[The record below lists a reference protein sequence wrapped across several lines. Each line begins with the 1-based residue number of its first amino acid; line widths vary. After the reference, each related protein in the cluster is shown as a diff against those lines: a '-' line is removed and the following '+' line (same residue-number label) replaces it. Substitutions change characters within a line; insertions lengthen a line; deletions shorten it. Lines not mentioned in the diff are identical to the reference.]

1 LGAKAFFERALAYA
15 DGERAKLILTV
26 LEGLPESANRVRVKP
41 ETVAP
46 IEVKPALTTRE
57 VVVTVTADPALTLKP
72 NATIY
77 VFAKAVSG
85 PPMPLAVVKHKA
97 SELPL
102 QVVLDESMSMMA
114 GLSIAEFDRII
125 VTAKISESGLA
136 TSSPDDLVTE
146 SAPLEFDQN
155 KIKVSLVL
163 RAGI

>member
-1 LGAKAFFERALAYA
+1 
-15 DGERAKLILTV
+15 
-26 LEGLPESANRVRVKP
+26 
-41 ETVAP
+41 
-46 IEVKPALTTRE
+46 
-57 VVVTVTADPALTLKP
+57 
-72 NATIY
+72 
-77 VFAKAVSG
+77 
-85 PPMPLAVVKHKA
+85 
-97 SELPL
+97 
-102 QVVLDESMSMMA
+102 MSMMA

>member
-1 LGAKAFFERALAYA
+1 
-15 DGERAKLILTV
+15 
-26 LEGLPESANRVRVKP
+26 
-41 ETVAP
+41 
-46 IEVKPALTTRE
+46 
-57 VVVTVTADPALTLKP
+57 
-72 NATIY
+72 
-77 VFAKAVSG
+77 
-85 PPMPLAVVKHKA
+85 MPLAVVKHKA